1 MSLLTGS
8 RQNGINSSSIA
19 RGKSCTKKKG
29 SENISKNLFTHKL
42 ILRNIDLKNL

>member
-19 RGKSCTKKKG
+19 RGKRCTKKKVQRTFQKMYLH
-29 SENISKNLFTHKL
+29 ISWFLGTL
-42 ILRNIDLKNL
+42 I